1 MIDQKQ
7 IPIGWRLLV
16 LSLLVLLSCAV
27 LADDG
32 DDPIRISETEGRYVL
47 GFWMD
52 YLEDPGAELTIQEV
66 SSPSYSDTF
75 IHYHRGVPYLGFT
88 DSAHWF
94 RAVLVNETQKR
105 QALILEQTS
114 SWIDSI
120 KLYTPSKD
128 VPGEWQEMH
137 VGDKLPFAQ
146 RPIKHP
152 DFLMP
157 IALGPGESM
166 PIFIRVKSGSVAL
179 VPLVLWKRADFNL
192 HSRNVSYFFGM
203 LFGVLAI
210 MFFYNLFIYLSVRDA
225 AYLYYI
231 LFVFG
236 FFAMGFTSNGFTY
249 MYLFPEFGGWVERAQ
264 VGFISLA
271 QVGGILFARRF
282 LHTRYS
288 LPGMDKLLI
297 GFALS
302 HAFLL
307 SALLLPEQPNL
318 PLLSKAAI
326 VAVYIYTPMLV
337 VTGLMAWRGGYR
349 PARFFL
355 LGWGSSMIGL
365 ISTAL
370 TLTGV
375 IEEHFVTY
383 QAAFI
388 GVVID
393 IALLSFALAD
403 RINVLR
409 EEKAAAQQ
417 VATRTLQEAKAE
429 LEHKVKER
437 TAELAEAKDHAEQAN
452 VAKSLF
458 LSNISHEL
466 RTPLNAIIGFSGL
479 LRDDTRQSLSTL
491 QKEFLGHII
500 SSGSLLLSL
509 IDDVLDLSKV
519 ESGSMKFKTETV
531 SLRATVNEAVFL
543 LQEMAT
549 EQEVAL
555 NDLTGGDSDD
565 YFVRADATRLKQVVL
580 NLLSNGI
587 KYNRSGGEVSISL
600 AQEERWVRMEVTDT
614 GHGIPEEKMD
624 ELFTPFSRL
633 GVESLDVQGT
643 GVGLSI
649 ARQLV
654 EMMGGE
660 IRVQSRVGEGSRF
673 IVWMPVSKEQ
683 PRIEPETTKTHE
695 VSGPVTFSRGG
706 TVLCIEDNRLNMRV
720 LQAFFERHPSVRVL
734 CASSAQ
740 DGLELAMSER
750 PDLIVTDIGL
760 PDMDGFEVRRR
771 LSEAEATAGIPVIAL
786 SASAMSS
793 DIERGLEA
801 GFADYLTK
809 PVEWD
814 QLLQAVGRYLK

>member
-1 MIDQKQ
+1 MIEQNN
-7 IPIGWRLLV
+7 IPIEWRLLV
-16 LSLLVLLSCAV
+16 LLL
-27 LADDG
+27 LALFSGAGLAG
-32 DDPIRISETEGRYVL
+32 DVPVRINETEGRYVL
-47 GFWMD
+47 GLWMD
-52 YLEDPGAELTIQEV
+52 YLEDPGTELTIQEV
-66 SSPSYSDTF
+66 SSPSYSDAF
-75 IHYHRGVPYLGFT
+75 IHYHRGVPYLGFS

-94 RAVLVNETQKR
+94 RTILINETGQR
-105 QALILEQTS
+105 QALVLEQTS

-120 KLYTPSKD
+120 KLYTPD
-128 VPGEWQEMH
+128 RDAPGGWRELH

-157 IALGPGESM
+157 LELEAGESM
-166 PIFIRVKSGSVAL
+166 PIYIRVQSGSVAL
-179 VPLVLWKRADFNL
+179 VPLVLWKDADFYL

-210 MFFYNLFIYLSVRDA
+210 MFFYNLFIYFSVRDT

-236 FFAMGFTSNGFTY
+236 FFSMGFTSNGFTY
-249 MYLFPEFGGWVERAQ
+249 MYLLPEYGGWVERAQ
-264 VGFISLA
+264 VGFISIA
-271 QVGGILFARRF
+271 QVSGILFARRF
-282 LHTRYS
+282 LHTRYA

-297 GFALS
+297 GFTVS
-302 HAFLL
+302 HAFIL
-307 SALLLPEQPNL
+307 SALLFSDQPNL
-318 PLLSKAAI
+318 PLLSQLVI
-326 VAVYIYTPMLV
+326 VAVYVYTPMLL
-337 VTGLMAWRGGYR
+337 VTGLIALRNGYR

-370 TLTGV
+370 TLQGV
-375 IEEHFVTY
+375 IEENFVTY

-388 GVVID
+388 GVVVD
-393 IALLSFALAD
+393 VALLSFALAD

-409 EEKAAAQQ
+409 EEKAEAQKA
-417 VATRTLQEAKAE
+417 VTRTLQEAKVE

-437 TAELAEAKDHAEQAN
+437 TAELAEAKDNAEQAN
-452 VAKSLF
+452 VAKSIF

-466 RTPLNAIIGFSGL
+466 RTPLNAIIGFSSL
-479 LRDDTRQSLSTL
+479 LSNDTRQSLSTL

-519 ESGSMKFKTETV
+519 ESGSMKFKIETV

-549 EQEVAL
+549 EHEVAL
-555 NDLTGGDSDD
+555 NDLTGGDRDD

-600 AQEERWVRMEVTDT
+600 VQEERWVRMEVIDT

-660 IRVQSRVGEGSRF
+660 IRVQSQVDEGSRF
-673 IVWMPVSKEQ
+673 IVWMPVSEEQ
-683 PRIEPETTKTHE
+683 PRVEPDTTKAEE
-695 VSGPVTFSRGG
+695 VSGPITFSQGG

-720 LQAFFERHPSVRVL
+720 LQAFFERHPAIRVL
-734 CASSAQ
+734 CAANAQ
-740 DGLELAMSER
+740 EGLDLAMSER

-760 PDMDGFEVRRR
+760 PDMDGFEVRQR
-771 LSEAEATAGIPVIAL
+771 LEDDEKTSGIPVIAL